1 MKKFLS
7 LTALGLVL
15 LSSTAFGKDKEGID
29 YVAKVNEEGKFCAR
43 VEVATITGTR
53 KVRKCR
59 TLKEWEA
66 AGYTVSTKK

>member
-7 LTALGLVL
+7 LTALGLAL
-15 LSSTAFGKDKEGID
+15 MSSTAFAESID
-29 YVAKVNEEGKFCAR
+29 YVAKVNEDGKFCAR
-43 VEVATITGTR
+43 VEIATVTGTR
-53 KVRKCR
+53 MVKKCR